1 MKKFFT
7 FNKKSLL
14 YIFAFFDGL
23 SVAAGALFG
32 FFFPKLL
39 SDVFGANF
47 QTNDLIW
54 FKFVLLPGI
63 AINVL
68 YMYFALTKSKTLI
81 LLSNIL
87 RTLTTVG
94 FFLMWGE
101 AVVLRS
107 LLNLMIIHHII
118 AISITF
124 FLYFVGS
131 FILASKNPFNLNQQ
145 ASHSPQLILFFGL

>member
-107 LLNLMIIHHII
+107 LLNLMIVHHII

-124 FLYFVGS
+124 FLYFRKVDNGNIDIS
-131 FILASKNPFNLNQQ
+131 TERKDLQEN
-145 ASHSPQLILFFGL
+145 

>member
-1 MKKFFT
+1 MKKIPFFD
-7 FNKKSLL
+7 KKSLL
-14 YIFAFFDGL
+14 YVFALLDGL

-39 SDVFGANF
+39 SDVFGSNF

-68 YMYFALTKSKTLI
+68 YMYFALTKDRPLI

-87 RTLTTVG
+87 
-94 FFLMWGE
+94 
-101 AVVLRS
+101 
-107 LLNLMIIHHII
+107 
-118 AISITF
+118 
-124 FLYFVGS
+124 
-131 FILASKNPFNLNQQ
+131 
-145 ASHSPQLILFFGL
+145 

>member
-1 MKKFFT
+1 MKKLFI
-7 FNKKSLL
+7 FNRKSLL
-14 YIFAFFDGL
+14 YIFAFLDGL

-39 SDVFGANF
+39 SDIFGANF
-47 QTNDLIW
+47 QTNDLVW

-68 YMYFALTKSKTLI
+68 YMYFALTKNRPLI

-87 RTLTTVG
+87 RMFTTVG
-94 FFLMWGE
+94 FLLMWGE
-101 AVVLRS
+101 AVILRS
-107 LLNLMIIHHII
+107 LLNLMIIHHIV

-124 FLYFVGS
+124 FIY
-131 FILASKNPFNLNQQ
+131 SKKVENRISDISTKTEYLQEN
-145 ASHSPQLILFFGL
+145 

>member
-1 MKKFFT
+1 MKKFSLFDR
-7 FNKKSLL
+7 KSLL

-47 QTNDLIW
+47 TTNDLVW
-54 FKFVLLPGI
+54 FKFVLLPGL
-63 AINVL
+63 AINIL
-68 YMYFALTKSKTLI
+68 YIYFAITKNRPLI

-87 RTLTTVG
+87 RTMTTVG
-94 FFLMWGE
+94 FLLMWGE

-107 LLNLMIIHHII
+107 LLKLMIIHHIV
-118 AISITF
+118 AISITL
-124 FLYFVGS
+124 FLYFRKADNEYKDIS
-131 FILASKNPFNLNQQ
+131 TKKEDLQEN
-145 ASHSPQLILFFGL
+145 

>member
-1 MKKFFT
+1 MKKFSIYD
-7 FNKKSLL
+7 KKSLL
-14 YIFAFFDGL
+14 YIFAFLDGL

-32 FFFPKLL
+32 FFFPKIL

-68 YMYFALTKSKTLI
+68 YMYFAITKSRTLI

-87 RTLTTVG
+87 RTLTTLG

-107 LLNLMIIHHII
+107 LLNLMIIHHIV
-118 AISITF
+118 AISMTI
-124 FLYFVGS
+124 FLYFRKVDNKN
-131 FILASKNPFNLNQQ
+131 INASTERRDLQEN
-145 ASHSPQLILFFGL
+145 

>member
-1 MKKFFT
+1 MKKFSIFD
-7 FNKKSLL
+7 KKSLL

-23 SVAAGALFG
+23 SVAAGALIG

-68 YMYFALTKSKTLI
+68 YMYFAITKSRTLI

-87 RTLTTVG
+87 RTLTTLG

-107 LLNLMIIHHII
+107 LLNLMIIHHTV
-118 AISITF
+118 AIPITF
-124 FLYFVGS
+124 FLYFRKVDN
-131 FILASKNPFNLNQQ
+131 KNIDISTERKDLQEN
-145 ASHSPQLILFFGL
+145 